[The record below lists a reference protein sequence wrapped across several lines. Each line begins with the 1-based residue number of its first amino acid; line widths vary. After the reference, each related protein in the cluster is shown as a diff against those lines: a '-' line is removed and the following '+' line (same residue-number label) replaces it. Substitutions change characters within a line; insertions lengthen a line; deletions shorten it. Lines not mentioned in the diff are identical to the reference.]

1 MFHWRM
7 KGLLDQTHVEYINA
21 SSILRNGQKGRGT
34 ELEAEIPG
42 NPRDLMLNKEKDKRV
57 CE

>member
-1 MFHWRM
+1 M
-7 KGLLDQTHVEYINA
+7 KGLLGQTHVEYINA

-42 NPRDLMLNKEKDKRV
+42 NLRDLMLNKEKDKRI